1 VTAPIV
7 DRYRLLVPAG
17 WWAIDLDPAVRD
29 EQVAAL
35 VEQQWRGVD
44 NAPHLK
50 AEARAE
56 LGRQAAEAAQAGG
69 LQLFLSVGALAGV
82 PLSASLLVSSVPL
95 GSPAELTALAE
106 RNRTAGR
113 DVGQVELPAGTALR
127 TAWREPS
134 PRLSRTDDG
143 AQLPATTCLDL
154 HLPVPDA
161 PRVLLL
167 QFRTPMEPL
176 ADVLV
181 ELFDAI
187 AETLRWTRPGA
198 GQDGTSATIMSTGT
212 GVDLS
217 TGLSTDR
224 STVDERT
231 P

>member
-1 VTAPIV
+1 MTAPLV

-17 WWAIDLDPAVRD
+17 WWAIDLDPATRD
-29 EQVAAL
+29 EHVAAL
-35 VEQQWRGVD
+35 VEQQWRGID

-56 LGRQAAEAAQAGG
+56 LGRQAAEAGG
-69 LQLFLSVGALAGV
+69 LQLFLSVGTLAGV

-95 GSPAELTALAE
+95 GAPAELGQLAE
-106 RNRTAGR
+106 RNRSAGR
-113 DVGQVELPAGTALR
+113 DVDQVQLPAGTALR
-127 TAWREPS
+127 TAWREAS
-134 PRLSRTDDG
+134 PQLAADDDDG
-143 AQLPATTCLDL
+143 EPMPATTCLDL

-187 AETLRWTRPGA
+187 AETLRWTRPVTA
-198 GQDGTSATIMSTGT
+198 QDDPAAPIMNTGPSADPGTQRPPAE
-212 GVDLS
+212 
-217 TGLSTDR
+217 
-224 STVDERT
+224 ERT
-231 P
+231 S